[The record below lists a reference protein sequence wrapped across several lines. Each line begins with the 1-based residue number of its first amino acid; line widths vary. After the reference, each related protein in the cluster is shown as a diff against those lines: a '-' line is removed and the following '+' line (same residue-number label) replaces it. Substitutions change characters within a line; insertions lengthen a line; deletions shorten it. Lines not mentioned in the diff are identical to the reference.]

1 MSVQHPT
8 SAAVPS
14 LNRSLVVG
22 GVGFGLVSLAVFAT
36 VAFGERWMYRNLGMV
51 GAYLTWTTLFILLG
65 GAVLGSLVVGRW
77 QLPKF
82 YLLFALAFFVYAL
95 GWVGAYFTVRGTT
108 GEWIGSLVGSLMM
121 GAVLTFSLGAI
132 RSGVLLSL
140 ALFAANSAGYFL
152 GSAINDALGGSTGML
167 LWGVIYG
174 LCLGIGLGFLLHFS
188 QKTQNVIVAAQLFKT
203 Y

>member
-1 MSVQHPT
+1 MSIKSSNQSVVT
-8 SAAVPS
+8 VPS
-14 LNRSLVVG
+14 LSRSLVVG
-22 GVGFGLVSLAVFAT
+22 GVGFGLVSLCVFAT

-65 GAVLGSLVVGRW
+65 GGVLGSLVVGRW
-77 QLPKF
+77 RLPKF
-82 YLLFALAFFVYAL
+82 YLLFATAFFVYAL
-95 GWVGAYFTVRGTT
+95 GWVGAYFTVRGAT

-121 GAVLTFSLGAI
+121 GVVLTFSLGAI

-140 ALFAANSAGYFL
+140 VLFVANSAGYFL

-174 LCLGIGLGFLLHFS
+174 LCLGIGLGFLLHFA
-188 QKTQNVIVAAQLFKT
+188 QKRTT
-203 Y
+203 